1 MAAGDITVTS
11 KYLKIDFAVTADPT
25 AATWSCQLDG
35 SDEVVNQPL
44 PAPFEYTIDPVTTG
58 DHTLRVMQYNGLGV
72 SVQDVSITVAVV
84 DPAAILQQIR
94 PSAQMVSD
102 LVRTRIV
109 SEGGGQV
116 PPDDLDFNPPDN
128 FTAYTYPT
136 VTQVERLIDQAT
148 TYIVA
153 QVPGSI
159 AEDYLPSAKHLS
171 ALYTAILV
179 EGSYF
184 REQLTDDQVELYRN
198 MLIAGIRGLGAAGS
212 GESATSMRGGKVD
225 SVMQRSVMTT
235 SRWRCG
241 SSTCA
246 TGWSPVAEQFLQT
259 IGIRNAAN
267 TLFAI
272 RNNLEDPE
280 AAAPFVYN
288 QLEEALRPQVRRLGR
303 LPRRLGR
310 CAIR

>member
-44 PAPFEYTIDPVTTG
+44 PAPFEHSIDPVATG

-72 SVQDVSITVAVV
+72 SVQDVSVTVAVV

-136 VTQVERLIDQAT
+136 ITQVERLIDQAT

-184 REQLTDDQVELYRN
+184 REQLTDDQVQLYWEL
-198 MLIAGIRGLGAAGS
+198 LKSGIRGVQTAGDSSSSGLG
-212 GESATSMRGGKVD
+212 GGGHVD
-225 SVMQRSVMTT
+225 SVVTRGVYYDPL
-235 SRWRCG
+235 
-241 SSTCA
+241 A
-246 TGWSPVAEQFLQT
+246 TVVTP
-259 IGIRNAAN
+259 
-267 TLFAI
+267 
-272 RNNLEDPE
+272 
-280 AAAPFVYN
+280 
-288 QLEEALRPQVRRLGR
+288 
-303 LPRRLGR
+303 
-310 CAIR
+310 

>member
-44 PAPFEYTIDPVTTG
+44 PAPFEHSIDPVATG

-72 SVQDVSITVAVV
+72 SVQDVSVTVAVV

-136 VTQVERLIDQAT
+136 ITQVERLIDQAT

-235 SRWRCG
+235 SPLALWELDMRDWMV
-241 SSTCA
+241 SS
-246 TGWSPVAEQFLQT
+246 G
-259 IGIRNAAN
+259 
-267 TLFAI
+267 
-272 RNNLEDPE
+272 
-280 AAAPFVYN
+280 
-288 QLEEALRPQVRRLGR
+288 
-303 LPRRLGR
+303 
-310 CAIR
+310 